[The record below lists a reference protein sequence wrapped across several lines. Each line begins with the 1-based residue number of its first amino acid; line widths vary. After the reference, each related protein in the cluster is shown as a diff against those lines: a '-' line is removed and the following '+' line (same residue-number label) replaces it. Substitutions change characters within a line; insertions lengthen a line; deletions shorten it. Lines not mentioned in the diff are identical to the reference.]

1 MRTTVTLEED
11 VAVRLREAAR
21 TRGISF
27 KAVINEAIRAG
38 LAEPPDAR
46 PFRVEAR
53 PLGLRAGIDLTKANA
68 LAAQLEDDDLIDR
81 MKRAT

>member
-68 LAAQLEDDDLIDR
+68 LAAQLEDDELIDR
-81 MKRAT
+81 MKRGT

>member
-21 TRGISF
+21 LRGISF

-53 PLGLRAGIDLTKANA
+53 PLGLRAGIDLTKANT
-68 LAAQLEDDDLIDR
+68 LAAQLEDDELIDR
-81 MKRAT
+81 MKRGT